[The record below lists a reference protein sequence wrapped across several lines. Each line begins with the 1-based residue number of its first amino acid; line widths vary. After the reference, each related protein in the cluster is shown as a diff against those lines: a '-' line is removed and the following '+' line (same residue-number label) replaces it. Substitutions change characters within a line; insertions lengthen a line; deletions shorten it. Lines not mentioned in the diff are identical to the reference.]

1 MSQNKSN
8 AEQGNHS
15 HQNDTVNVAN
25 HLHKDDESNYTHAIK
40 PLTITMNT

>member
-25 HLHKDDESNYTHAIK
+25 HLFHKEDDKQLH
-40 PLTITMNT
+40 